1 MFMLIGFSEKAG
13 SGVNKIFMGW
23 KNANWR
29 PPFVEEQSHP
39 DRVVLNLP
47 MESLYPEEEIVLQLQ
62 LYLKLYLDRK
72 LKEFHMI
79 NSRFWLFVTLKNKYL
94 MKDFNIF

>member
-1 MFMLIGFSEKAG
+1 MGRKEYLEKRQAMLNEAKQFIN
-13 SGVNKIFMGW
+13 SGKIDEGNK
-23 KNANWR
+23 KNLS
-29 PPFVEEQSHP
+29 VC
-39 DRVVLNLP
+39 
-47 MESLYPEEEIVLQLQ
+47 
-62 LYLKLYLDRK
+62 LDGK